1 MNWRRSAEW
10 ARARRGQALPP
21 WVALLLWLRG
31 AAAATGARLQI
42 AIARACW
49 RLGPGVGDTW
59 TRGQAGQSMVEY
71 AIVAALIAVVAM
83 TAVEALGSGV
93 SSVFQ
98 SIVGKVSGLDS
109 G

>member
-1 MNWRRSAEW
+1 MKRE
-10 ARARRGQALPP
+10 ALR
-21 WVALLLWLRG
+21 VSTVTYSLRIMHWCVG
-31 AAAATGARLQI
+31 LGR
-42 AIARACW
+42 
-49 RLGPGVGDTW
+49 RLGA
-59 TRGQAGQSMVEY
+59 GQAGQSMVEY

-98 SIVGKVSGLDS
+98 SIVGKVSGLGS